1 MADVLL
7 HPAVDA
13 RLSDARDDLEERVR
27 EKLAAAGENPGH
39 FLKPLS
45 GRPEHRLRI
54 GDYRAIIEW
63 DEQANELRV
72 LEFDKRDSIYD

>member
-7 HPAVDA
+7 HPAVESQ
-13 RLSDARDDLEERVR
+13 LDDLQDDIEERVR
-27 EKLAAAGENPGH
+27 AKLADAGENPGH

-63 DEQANELRV
+63 DEQADELRV
-72 LEFDKRDSIYD
+72 LEFGKRGSIYD